1 MPTALQIGS
10 IATTLDAYHS
20 QLSSLS
26 QALGALREAS
36 EQVLAQLEKDRA
48 ALATLARSEP
58 ATASDTIEMTDTGA
72 ASAMSG
78 LEQPLA
84 ASSEDII
91 TGEIELQLAAE
102 AGGTAATDTDTD
114 TDTFAEITVVESVSS
129 ELDSAETTEAGT
141 TTFDAATATAP
152 APAPE
157 IEEQVSDATEAVI
170 ASDDADRMSP
180 VAAADHELNAL
191 TTDAHGAIAST
202 PAAEAQS
209 DAVAAT
215 GLHADGATGET
226 PSTDDNVV
234 SLEAKRQQRDVGHP
248 VRRRAMAIV
257 ASLVVTAG
265 AVMGTHELMQSE
277 LGQRI
282 VDLAVCDGDML
293 SANRNC
299 TLLAWFLL

>member
-152 APAPE
+152 E

-170 ASDDADRMSP
+170 ASGDADRMSP

-191 TTDAHGAIAST
+191 ATDAHGAIAST